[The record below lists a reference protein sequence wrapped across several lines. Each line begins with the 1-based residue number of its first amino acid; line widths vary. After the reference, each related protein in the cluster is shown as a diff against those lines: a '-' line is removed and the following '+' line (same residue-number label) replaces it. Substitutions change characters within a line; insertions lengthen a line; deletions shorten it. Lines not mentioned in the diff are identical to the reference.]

1 MNISINCKQQMKDF
15 TCLVTGAESGLGYAA
30 ARGLAREGATV
41 VMVCDNKKRARKARV
56 KLIEESQNPDIDL
69 VLVDW
74 FSQED
79 IKAKAQEILHN
90 YRSVH
95 LLLNLA
101 EAYFPIRKL
110 TANGKERNFAYNVLA
125 PYLFTNELSSLL
137 MAADGAR
144 VLNLTYESHRLGAI
158 NFNDPG
164 LKYNFS
170 IRDTQRQ
177 VALARLS
184 WTYELNR
191 RLSGTGIDV
200 HAFSTGAHHPATI
213 QQVPRFLHWAVKM
226 ATRFWERTSEESISA
241 LLRLSLSDDYERL
254 SGKYLFKG
262 QIVKSSPI
270 TYNIAFNQQLWD
282 TCATNTNSTIVA
294 YREIQEMLLS

>member
-1 MNISINCKQQMKDF
+1 MKDF
-15 TCLVTGAESGLGYAA
+15 ICLVTGAESGLGYAA

-41 VMVCDNKKRARKARV
+41 VMVCDHKKRARKARI

-69 VLVDW
+69 VVVDW

-79 IKAKAQEILHN
+79 IRAKAQEILHT
-90 YRSVH
+90 YPAIH
-95 LLLNLA
+95 LFLNLA
-101 EAYFPIRKL
+101 EAYFPIRRL
-110 TANGKERNFAYNVLA
+110 TPNGKERNFAYNVLA

-137 MAADGAR
+137 IAADGAR

-170 IRDTQRQ
+170 IRDAQRQ
-177 VALARLS
+177 AALARLS

-191 RLSGTGIDV
+191 RLAGTGVDV
-200 HAFSTGAHHPATI
+200 HAFSTDARHPATI
-213 QQVPRFLHWAVKM
+213 QQIPRFLHWAVKL
-226 ATRFWERTSEESISA
+226 APRFWERASEESKEA

-262 QIVKSSPI
+262 QIVKSSSV
-270 TYNIAFNQQLWD
+270 TYNTEFNERLWD
-282 TCATNTNSTIVA
+282 TCAAHTNSTIIA